1 MNNIKTTRCNFC
13 GQVICICGYSEL
25 NTFCLNSGTSKNVLV
40 SEAEYNGWEDGQEGY
55 ETFIEKILISKY
67 LKK

>member
-1 MNNIKTTRCNFC
+1 
-13 GQVICICGYSEL
+13 VICICGNSEL